1 MRRPM
6 TKALAE
12 IQAIAE
18 GKAGAKK
25 TKSEE
30 ISKPKP
36 RWRRRLK
43 QKKWSKQQC
52 EK

>member
-12 IQAIAE
+12 VQAIE
-18 GKAGAKK
+18 KAKK

-30 ISKPKP
+30 INKPKP
-36 RWRRRLK
+36 RWCRRLK
-43 QKKWSKQQC
+43 QKKWSKQQY